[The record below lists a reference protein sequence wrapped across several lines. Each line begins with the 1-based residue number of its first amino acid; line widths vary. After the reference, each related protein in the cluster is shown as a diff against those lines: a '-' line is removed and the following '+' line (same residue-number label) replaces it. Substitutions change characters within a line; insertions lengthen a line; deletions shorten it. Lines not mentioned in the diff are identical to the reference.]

1 MSFPDYAYRIAG
13 AGGGRVQAAGTGRV
27 QAAGGE
33 RVQAAGGERVQ
44 AARGERVAGAGA
56 RRVLVAGATG
66 RFGQITDLLLARGHA
81 VRAATRSP
89 GGPAAAR
96 LAALGAE
103 VVRADFEDRRS
114 LAAAAEGVSAVFASG
129 TAHRVGPAGEER
141 HGRNLADAL
150 AAAGAPHLVF
160 VSGAG
165 ADRRTGV
172 ALFDAKIAVERRI
185 AELGL
190 PATVIAPVYLME
202 NLVNP
207 WNLAE
212 LRAGILPTPLPPAR
226 RLQQVATS
234 DVLALAVLA
243 IEQPHAVIGER
254 IEVASDAPTGAEAA
268 SALTRIL
275 GREFT
280 ARQLPRADLPPGLIA
295 LFAWLDHDPSRV
307 DIGALRGRFPD
318 ITWHRYGD
326 WASDHQVL
334 LAEASGTVPGRD
346 RAVEPG
352 AATGCRS
359 SEAGNSP
366 PLGARSSRGGEPRRQ
381 TLQRT

>member
-1 MSFPDYAYRIAG
+1 MSFSDYGYRI
-13 AGGGRVQAAGTGRV
+13 T
-27 QAAGGE
+27 
-33 RVQAAGGERVQ
+33 
-44 AARGERVAGAGA
+44 GAGA

-81 VRAATRSP
+81 VRAATRNPDS
-89 GGPAAAR
+89 PAAAR

-103 VVRADFEDRRS
+103 VVRADFEDRCS
-114 LAAAAEGVSAVFASG
+114 LAAAAEGVNAVFASG
-129 TAHRVGPAGEER
+129 TAHRAGPAGEER

-172 ALFDAKIAVERRI
+172 ALFDAKRAVERRI

-207 WNLAE
+207 WNLAA
-212 LRAGILPTPLPPAR
+212 LRAGILPTPVAPAL

-234 DVLALAVLA
+234 DVLALAIRA
-243 IEQPHAVIGER
+243 IEQADAVGEAGGER

-268 SALTRIL
+268 SALTRLL

-280 ARQLPRADLPPGLIA
+280 TRQLPRADLPPGLMA
-295 LFAWLDHDPSRV
+295 LFAWLDQDPSPV
-307 DIGALRGRFPD
+307 DIDALRERFPD
-318 ITWHRYGD
+318 ITWHRFGD
-326 WASDHQVL
+326 WASDHQAL
-334 LAEASGTVPGRD
+334 LAEASGTVAAASRRP
-346 RAVEPG
+346 EHN
-352 AATGCRS
+352 ATG
-359 SEAGNSP
+359 
-366 PLGARSSRGGEPRRQ
+366 LRG
-381 TLQRT
+381 T

>member
-1 MSFPDYAYRIAG
+1 MSFSDYGYRITGAG
-13 AGGGRVQAAGTGRV
+13 AGRVQAAGAGRV
-27 QAAGGE
+27 S
-33 RVQAAGGERVQ
+33 
-44 AARGERVAGAGA
+44 GAGP

-89 GGPAAAR
+89 DGPAAAR
-96 LAALGAE
+96 LAAHGAE
-103 VVRADFEDRRS
+103 VVRADFEDRSS
-114 LAAAAEGVSAVFASG
+114 LRAAAEGVDAVFASG
-129 TAHRVGPAGEER
+129 TAHRAGPAGEER

-150 AAAGAPHLVF
+150 AAAGAPYLVF

-165 ADRRTGV
+165 ADRCTAV
-172 ALFDAKIAVERRI
+172 PVFDAKRAVERRI

-207 WNLAE
+207 WNRAA
-212 LRAGILPTPLPPAR
+212 LRAGILPTPVPPAL

-234 DVLALAVLA
+234 DVLALAVCA
-243 IEQPHAVIGER
+243 IERPDAVIGER

-280 ARQLPRADLPPGLIA
+280 ARQLPRADLPPGLMA
-295 LFAWLDHDPSRV
+295 LFAWLDHDPSPV
-307 DIGALRGRFPD
+307 GIGALRERFPD
-318 ITWHRYGD
+318 ISWHRFGD
-326 WASDHQVL
+326 WAGDHQAL
-334 LAEASGTVPGRD
+334 LAEASGPVLAVPCGRNSM
-346 RAVEPG
+346 RQGCVEHD
-352 AATGCRS
+352 T
-359 SEAGNSP
+359 
-366 PLGARSSRGGEPRRQ
+366 ARP
-381 TLQRT
+381 